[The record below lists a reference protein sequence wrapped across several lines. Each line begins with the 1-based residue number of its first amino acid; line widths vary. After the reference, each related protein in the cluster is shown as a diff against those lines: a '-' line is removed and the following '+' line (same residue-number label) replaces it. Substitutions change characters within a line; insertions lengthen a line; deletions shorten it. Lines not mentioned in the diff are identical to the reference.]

1 MESGFLGNLY
11 IVATPI
17 GNLSD
22 ITLRALETLKTS
34 DYILAEDTREAN
46 KLLNKYDISAPVI
59 PYTDEKHTRMIGK
72 IINNL
77 NDGKNISLISD
88 SGTPLISDP
97 GFKLVAELKNKG
109 FRIIPLPGANAVT
122 AALSASGL
130 PTDKFIFLGF
140 LPKKGKR
147 KELISRYGNL
157 DCTLII
163 FESSHKIREL
173 LKEIYEILG
182 NRKACVAND
191 LTKLHEKI
199 MTGNLNNLIEKD
211 FKEKGEFILLVAKK
225 DF

>member
-1 MESGFLGNLY
+1 
-11 IVATPI
+11 
-17 GNLSD
+17 
-22 ITLRALETLKTS
+22 
-34 DYILAEDTREAN
+34 
-46 KLLNKYDISAPVI
+46 
-59 PYTDEKHTRMIGK
+59 
-72 IINNL
+72 
-77 NDGKNISLISD
+77 
-88 SGTPLISDP
+88 
-97 GFKLVAELKNKG
+97 
-109 FRIIPLPGANAVT
+109 
-122 AALSASGL
+122 
-130 PTDKFIFLGF
+130 
-140 LPKKGKR
+140 
-147 KELISRYGNL
+147 L